1 MSGVAA
7 PLGDDAMWESIDA
20 RVEEADFFLEQMSKD
35 LVPPE
40 MGPNAQLARAIAM
53 TGAIVSHPWQ
63 PRFYFHLNAFL
74 AAARSVP
81 EIIMFQFGVDLKA
94 TKTVK
99 NWVKKLL
106 HLEQR
111 LRNQFAD
118 RFRPSLEGIAQDPVS
133 TARNITVHR
142 QGTAPVNVAVV
153 DAWGNAHQAG
163 PTTHLDDAAAAPI
176 GAELAAGE
184 QAPAQLAPKWSDFE
198 LTLHLPPPALPRVVP
213 LETALRNYLQAVK
226 KAVVDARLI
235 VQHVYGTLTPTLTAP
250 PLGP

>member
-1 MSGVAA
+1 
-7 PLGDDAMWESIDA
+7 MWESIDA

-53 TGAIVSHPWQ
+53 TGAIVAHPWQ

-81 EIIMFQFGVDLKA
+81 EIIMFQFGVDPKA
-94 TKTVK
+94 SKSVK

-106 HLEQR
+106 YAEQR
-111 LRNQFAD
+111 LRDQFYD
-118 RFRPSLEGIAQDPVS
+118 QFHPILAQIEHNPVS
-133 TARNITVHR
+133 TARNIAVHR
-142 QGTAPVNVAVV
+142 QGTVSVNVAVV

-163 PTTHLDDAAAAPI
+163 PTTHLDDAAAPPI
-176 GAELAAGE
+176 GAGLAAGE
-184 QAPAQLAPKWSDFE
+184 QPPARLTPRWSDFE
-198 LTLHLPPPALPRVVP
+198 ITLHLPAPAPPRVEP
-213 LETALRNYLQAVK
+213 LEPALRNYLRGVKQAVE
-226 KAVVDARLI
+226 AARLI
-235 VQHVYGTLTPTLTAP
+235 VQHVYGTMTPTLTSP